1 MTACTPAV
9 EENQKATRPRYEFY
23 SGVNQRILDALTA
36 GVAFYLAH
44 QLRFDW
50 QVPPEHAYQMWALLP
65 AVMLGHVLMN
75 SALGIYRLVWR
86 YISLKDA
93 LVISRAY
100 LAFALLLA
108 MMRFGLPDGWWLARA
123 PYSVIAIEFLLA
135 LFGALGA
142 RALRRLLYEHAEI
155 RNGSGAE
162 PRRVLLLGAGR
173 AGVMVAR
180 ELTSASDLMPM
191 GFLDDDP
198 KKNGTVISG
207 LRVLG
212 PLDSLPRVVRQHHI
226 QEVVVCIPRV
236 SRDVLKKVWALAD
249 SVGIATKI
257 VPTIDEI
264 LQKKASIAAF
274 RKVES
279 ADLLGREPAT
289 FSASDP
295 ALVAAYRGKRI
306 LITGGGGSIGSELAC
321 QLHSLKPAQLVLLDK
336 DENGLHDCCVRLR
349 DLRGG
354 CEVHP
359 VVADLRFAS
368 RLEDVFR
375 RFRPEVVFHAAAH
388 KHVHLMEISPC
399 EAILNNVLSTDYLVD
414 QAIAYG
420 VAHFA
425 LISTDKAVKPTC
437 VMGASKRLC
446 EMIVQARAA
455 EGRTRF
461 SCVRFGNVIG
471 SRGSVLPLFTQ
482 QIADGGPVTVTD
494 PDVERFLMTIP
505 EAASLVIQ
513 AATLGTAGEVF
524 VLEMGEPVRIQNLAR
539 ELIELS
545 GLRPEKDIEIRITH
559 LKKGE
564 KMTEQMLDDTTE
576 RLVPTRYEKI
586 AAVASPRFAAAVF
599 ERGLRVIEE
608 AARHGAA
615 EQIFQVL
622 RELNIGYRPADSKT
636 ATANSRRR
644 HAKAAATAAAHL
656 TTKL

>member
-1 MTACTPAV
+1 MSLRTSAAENNQGAPA
-9 EENQKATRPRYEFY
+9 PRYEFC
-23 SGVNQRILDALTA
+23 SAVNQRILDALT
-36 GVAFYLAH
+36 GGIAFYLAH

-50 QVPPEHAYQMWALLP
+50 QVPPIHAYQMWALLP
-65 AVMLGHVLMN
+65 VVMLGHVLMN
-75 SALGIYRLVWR
+75 AALGIYRLVWR

-93 LVISRAY
+93 LVISRSY
-100 LAFALLLA
+100 VTCALVLA
-108 MMRFGLPDGWWLARA
+108 MMRFGLPDRWWLARVA
-123 PYSVIAIEFLLA
+123 YSVIAIEFLLA

-142 RALRRLLYEHAEI
+142 RALRRLLYE
-155 RNGSGAE
+155 RTQVQTRFGAE
-162 PRRVLLLGAGR
+162 SRRVLLIGAGR
-173 AGVMVAR
+173 AGVRVAR
-180 ELTSASDLMPM
+180 ELAAVSDLKPV

-198 KKNGTVISG
+198 KKSGTVICG
-207 LRVLG
+207 LRVFG
-212 PLDSLPRVVRQHHI
+212 SLDSLPRVAREHNI
-226 QEVVVCIPRV
+226 EEVVVCIPRV
-236 SRDVLKKVWALAD
+236 SRNALKKVWALAE

-264 LQKKASIAAF
+264 LQKRTNIAAF
-274 RKVES
+274 RKVEP
-279 ADLLGREPAT
+279 ADLLGRDPAT
-289 FSASDP
+289 FAVSDP
-295 ALVAAYRGKRI
+295 TLVAAYRGKRI

-321 QLHSLKPAQLVLLDK
+321 QLHSLEPAQLILLDK
-336 DENGLHDCCVRLR
+336 DENGLHDCCLRLR
-349 DLRGG
+349 DLPGKP
-354 CEVHP
+354 EVHP

-399 EAILNNVLSTDYLVD
+399 EAVLNNVIGTHTLVD
-414 QAIAYG
+414 QALEFG
-420 VAHFA
+420 VARFA
-425 LISTDKAVKPTC
+425 LISTDKAVNPTC
-437 VMGASKRLC
+437 IMGASKRLC
-446 EMIVQARAA
+446 EMIVQARAV

-482 QIADGGPVTVTD
+482 QIAEGGPVTVTH

-505 EAASLVIQ
+505 EAAGMVIQ
-513 AATLGTAGEVF
+513 AATLGAAGEIF

-559 LKKGE
+559 LQKGE
-564 KMTEQMLDDTTE
+564 KMSEQLLDDATE

-586 AAVASPRFAAAVF
+586 AAVASPRFDVAVF
-599 ERGLRVIEE
+599 ERRLRVIEE
-608 AARHGAA
+608 AARRGAA

-622 RELNIGYRPADSKT
+622 RELNIGFHPGYSTGAPAT
-636 ATANSRRR
+636 GLRRS
-644 HAKAAATAAAHL
+644 KAAVAVAAHL

>member
-1 MTACTPAV
+1 MNDHTPAA
-9 EENQKATRPRYEFY
+9 EDKKAARPRYEFY
-23 SGVNQRILDALTA
+23 SAVNQRILDALTGGA
-36 GVAFYLAH
+36 AFYLAH
-44 QLRFDW
+44 QLRFEG

-65 AVMLGHVLMN
+65 AFMLGHVLMN
-75 SALGIYRLVWR
+75 SALGIYRLIWR

-93 LVISRAY
+93 LVISRSYA
-100 LAFALLLA
+100 AFALVLVI
-108 MMRFGLPDGWWLARA
+108 MRFGLPDRWWLARA
-123 PYSVIAIEFLLA
+123 PYSVIAIDFLLA

-142 RALRRLLYEHAEI
+142 RALRRLLYEHSQI
-155 RNGSGAE
+155 RDRASAE
-162 PRRVLLLGAGR
+162 PRRVLLIGAGR

-180 ELTSASDLMPM
+180 ELASASDLRPV

-198 KKNGTVISG
+198 KKEGAVISG

-212 PLDSLPRVVRQHHI
+212 SLDSLPRVARGNHI
-226 QEVVVCIPRV
+226 QEVVVCIPRA
-236 SRDVLKKVWALAD
+236 SRDVLKKVWALAE
-249 SVGIATKI
+249 SVGITTKI

-264 LQKKASIAAF
+264 LQKKTTIAVF
-274 RKVES
+274 RKVEP
-279 ADLLGREPAT
+279 ADLLGRNPVA
-289 FSASDP
+289 FSVNDAD
-295 ALVAAYRGKRI
+295 LVTAYRGKRV

-321 QLHSLKPAQLVLLDK
+321 QLHPLKPAQLILLDK
-336 DENGLHDCCVRLR
+336 DENGLHDSSVRLR
-349 DLRGG
+349 DFRGD

-420 VAHFA
+420 VARFT

-446 EMIVQARAA
+446 EMIVQARAG

-471 SRGSVLPLFTQ
+471 SRGSVLPLFAQ

-494 PDVERFLMTIP
+494 PNVERFLMTIP

-524 VLEMGEPVRIQNLAR
+524 VLEMGEPVRIQDLAR
-539 ELIELS
+539 ELIERS
-545 GLRPEKDIEIRITH
+545 GLRPEKDIEIKITH
-559 LKKGE
+559 LEKGE
-564 KMTEQMLDDTTE
+564 KMSEQLLDESSE
-576 RLVPTRYEKI
+576 RLLPTRYEKI
-586 AAVASPRFAAAVF
+586 AAVASPRFDAAVF
-599 ERGLRVIEE
+599 ERDLRVIEE

-636 ATANSRRR
+636 ATANSRR
-644 HAKAAATAAAHL
+644 HAKAAAAAAAHL
-656 TTKL
+656 ATKL